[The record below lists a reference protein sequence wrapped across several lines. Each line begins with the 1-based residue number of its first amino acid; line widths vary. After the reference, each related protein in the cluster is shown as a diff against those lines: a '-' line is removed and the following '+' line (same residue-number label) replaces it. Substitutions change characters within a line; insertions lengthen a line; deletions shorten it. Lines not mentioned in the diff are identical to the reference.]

1 MKLKDKTTADALA
14 AWYAALVAGPGPV
27 VGHVGLVDDN
37 TCQDVYKV
45 DLDLV
50 KVAAPAPPE
59 PLAEWLEA
67 FQALQPGSDTM
78 VHGEP
83 AFRFLRAN
91 QALMVAC
98 EEGVTVDVD

>member
-1 MKLKDKTTADALA
+1 VKLKDKSTADALKT
-14 AWYAALVAGPGPV
+14 WYAALLAGSQLV
-27 VGHVGLVDDN
+27 VGHVGLVDDD

-50 KVAAPAPPE
+50 QTAAPDPPE

-91 QALMVAC
+91 EALLRAC
-98 EEGVTVDVD
+98 EEGVTT

>member
-1 MKLKDKTTADALA
+1 VKVKDKPTADALA
-14 AWYAALVAGPGPV
+14 VWYAALVAGPGPV
-27 VGHVGLVDDN
+27 VGQMGLVDAN

-50 KVAAPAPPE
+50 QAAAPDPPK

-67 FQALQPGSDTM
+67 FQALQPGSDTT

-91 QALMVAC
+91 QALMLAC
-98 EEGVTVDVD
+98 EEGVTT